1 MLHKKTKKPN
11 HMGTPIKS
19 YLEPGKPIVLE
30 DLNEEGVQRKP
41 HSKFKVDLKQ
51 GNIVV

>member
-1 MLHKKTKKPN
+1 MIHKQNKKPN
-11 HMGTPIKS
+11 HMGMPIKS
-19 YLEPGKPIVLE
+19 YLEHGKPIVLE

-41 HSKFKVDLKQ
+41 HSKFKVDLEQ